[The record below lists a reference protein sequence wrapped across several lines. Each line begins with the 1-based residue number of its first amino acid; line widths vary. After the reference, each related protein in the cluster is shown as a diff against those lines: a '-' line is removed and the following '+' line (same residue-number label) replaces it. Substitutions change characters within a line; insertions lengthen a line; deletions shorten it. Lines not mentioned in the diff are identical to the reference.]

1 MRRLVLYAIKASA
14 CLKAMSIENTGDNA
28 MTTTTARL
36 AATVLTRE
44 KGHRAVRVGAGSNF
58 VLCWLRHSRAQQRCC
73 ISGILCD
80 GAIHYSQV
88 SRQNTWCRSRSCG
101 DCFSIWIRRWPKS
114 IINPRKTA
122 LTRYGLRLLPSGIFS
137 KNQKDLLRK
146 AVLVVLY
153 SDGHVGARKRNGR
166 RSKQGPGAR
175 ENPNGCE

>member
-1 MRRLVLYAIKASA
+1 MCVAFSMAKRKG
-14 CLKAMSIENTGDNA
+14 NDA

-114 IINPRKTA
+114 IINPRKTV
-122 LTRYGLRLLPSGIFS
+122 LTRYRLRLLPSGIFS
-137 KNQKDLLRK
+137 KKP
-146 AVLVVLY
+146 
-153 SDGHVGARKRNGR
+153 KRIVAK
-166 RSKQGPGAR
+166 SSF
-175 ENPNGCE
+175 GCFIW